1 MKSSRHPL
9 VSHNQTQAT
18 DTGEGKM
25 VIFLVKKKTHVV
37 IPFVLIGQI
46 ILGDKKSI
54 ANINEKRVV
63 LLNSSF

>member
-1 MKSSRHPL
+1 
-9 VSHNQTQAT
+9 
-18 DTGEGKM
+18 M

-54 ANINEKRVV
+54 ANINEKRVI